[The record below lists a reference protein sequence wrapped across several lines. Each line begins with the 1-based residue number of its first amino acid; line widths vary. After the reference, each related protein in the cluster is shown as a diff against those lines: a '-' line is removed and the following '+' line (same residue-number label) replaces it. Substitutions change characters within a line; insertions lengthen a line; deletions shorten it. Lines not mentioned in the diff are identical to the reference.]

1 VRRSPGPNCHF
12 AATNTKLVSIQ
23 VTVVWYM
30 YVPGEPYKVLVLILS
45 GKLVKGGSFTLGAIR
60 DVVTEVGSHP

>member
-1 VRRSPGPNCHF
+1 M
-12 AATNTKLVSIQ
+12 
-23 VTVVWYM
+23 VWYM